1 MSNQEVVAVIATREG
16 TYEWPG
22 QESRGVIPFGKEK
35 SLTWAKTYWEAHLE
49 RTTTCQEDL
58 EFLGREWEFLQAS
71 EQGCALP
78 GIQGDDSEPSTPGCA
93 PPLPPKGSP
102 VVTPSSCPRASQG
115 CILGGGAGF
124 TPLNW
129 QRQQLEKAAPF
140 PQDKKRNVI
149 GFSEILGEGKRGPG
163 FQAFKAPSLPI
174 FSNAKIKGRD
184 GGWRHSA
191 VERGAWGGDSTLSEF
206 IVFFN
211 IRLLIP

>member
-1 MSNQEVVAVIATREG
+1 MSNQEVAAVIATREG

-102 VVTPSSCPRASQG
+102 VVTPSSCPPSLSGLHIRRRCWIYPTELAKTTTRKG
-115 CILGGGAGF
+115 CPISTG
-124 TPLNW
+124 
-129 QRQQLEKAAPF
+129 QK
-140 PQDKKRNVI
+140 KKRH
-149 GFSEILGEGKRGPG
+149 
-163 FQAFKAPSLPI
+163 
-174 FSNAKIKGRD
+174 
-184 GGWRHSA
+184 W
-191 VERGAWGGDSTLSEF
+191 
-206 IVFFN
+206 VF
-211 IRLLIP
+211 